1 MKPSRLFLMASSGL
15 LASCVYV
22 KPSNQ
27 GQPLPQTPTYPN
39 NPVVV
44 PNVPQTPSMPSNTGS
59 RLSANEVQT
68 LLTLH
73 NQVRANVGVGG
84 LSWSTDAA
92 NYVQN
97 WVDQLAATN
106 CSLIHN
112 PNKRYGENLFMGTI
126 GYYGV
131 GDAVTSWESEKS
143 LYNGET
149 ISGSNFSRFGHYT
162 QMVWRNTT
170 QVGCAKATCG
180 NTLIVG
186 CNYNPAGNFL
196 GQKPY

>member
-27 GQPLPQTPTYPN
+27 GQPVPQTPTYPN

-112 PNKRYGENLFMGTI
+112 PNKRYGENLFMGTT

>member
-27 GQPLPQTPTYPN
+27 GQPVPQTPTYPN